1 MDRKQSR
8 RRLLVGLSLGGFLV
22 MTSALIKLIFG
33 ITLIV
38 IAIALG
44 PILGIWALNTLF
56 PMLNI
61 PLTWETWAAFALL
74 LGGTSGLRFG
84 VSKTL

>member
-1 MDRKQSR
+1 
-8 RRLLVGLSLGGFLV
+8 LLVGLSLGGFLV
-22 MTSALIKLIFG
+22 MTSALIKLILG

-44 PILGIWALNTLF
+44 PILGIWSLNTLF
-56 PMLNI
+56 PVLNI

-74 LGGTSGLRFG
+74 FGGTIATRI
-84 VSKTL
+84 KK

>member
-1 MDRKQSR
+1 
-8 RRLLVGLSLGGFLV
+8 

-56 PMLNI
+56 PVLHI
-61 PLTWETWAAFALL
+61 PLTWETWAAFGILF
-74 LGGTSGLRFG
+74 GGSIATRI
-84 VSKTL
+84 KK